1 MAVLSLKFGDD
12 LNRGVLMGVEEEIFE
27 EFFKKLDENVD
38 FPKIVLNNLK
48 SSFKTGNLDSK
59 REILKTI
66 KLGDSDED

>member
-1 MAVLSLKFGDD
+1 
-12 LNRGVLMGVEEEIFE
+12 MGVEEEIFE